1 MKAPEAGPL
10 ICPEGNKREGNR
22 TRWKESFPKCVSVSP
37 TPKNINKTFGVC
49 VVGGVVGVGGR
60 VAGRRLSL
68 PNKIDKCGV
77 KLNLK

>member
-10 ICPEGNKREGNR
+10 ICPEGNKTEGNR

-37 TPKNINKTFGVC
+37 TPKDINKTFSVC
-49 VVGGVVGVGGR
+49 VLWGVGKA
-60 VAGRRLSL
+60 AGRRLSL